1 MMGFK
6 RCVLYGVTVGYD
18 EVYRERKE
26 ILNPLKEISVNI
38 VTRTIN
44 EVDLGFKGNYPRL
57 NGFTLEKS
65 IQKGQVVECEGVKYR
80 VVYVDPIP
88 RLTTLY
94 LEYL

>member
-1 MMGFK
+1 MMCFK
-6 RCVLYGVTVGYD
+6 KCVLYGVKVDYD

-26 ILNPLKEISVNI
+26 VLNPLKEISVNI

-44 EVDLGFKGNYPRL
+44 EVDQGFKGNYPRL

-65 IQKGQVVECEGVKYR
+65 IQKGQVLECEGVKYR
-80 VVYVDPIP
+80 VIYVDPIP

>member
-6 RCVLYGVTVGYD
+6 RCILHEVMVEYD

-26 ILNPLKEISVNI
+26 VLNPLKEISVNI

-44 EVDLGFKGNYPRL
+44 EVDQGFKGNYPRL
-57 NGFTLEKS
+57 NGFTLDKS
-65 IQKGQVVECEGVKYR
+65 IQKGHVLECEGYKYL
-80 VVYVDPIP
+80 VIYVDPIP